1 MIAHLA
7 VVLLCASASAATTS
21 APPAAPATAPA
32 KTAAPA
38 VKASTGA
45 AAGAPVVSALGV
57 STMTVSS
64 LYTGDRV
71 RDPFAAAGAGGPVH
85 VRDWNVPLV
94 VDIHSVQLRGI
105 LQDASS
111 DFALFKTEDGMTLVL
126 RGGVLYDDANKRVP
140 GVRGR
145 IQIKQKRAELI
156 TEDKDVQVYTLGETG
171 EDEK

>member
-21 APPAAPATAPA
+21 APPPVPSVATEKA
-32 KTAAPA
+32 AAPA
-38 VKASTGA
+38 VKASTSA
-45 AAGAPVVSALGV
+45 TAGAPVVSALGV
-57 STMTVSS
+57 STLTVSS

-85 VRDWNVPLV
+85 VRDWSVPLV
-94 VDIHSVQLRGI
+94 VDIHTVQLRGI
-105 LQDASS
+105 LQDSSS

-126 RGGVLYDDANKRVP
+126 RGGVLYDEGNKRVP

-156 TEDKDVQVYTLGETG
+156 TDDKDVQVYTLGETA
-171 EDEK
+171 DDDK